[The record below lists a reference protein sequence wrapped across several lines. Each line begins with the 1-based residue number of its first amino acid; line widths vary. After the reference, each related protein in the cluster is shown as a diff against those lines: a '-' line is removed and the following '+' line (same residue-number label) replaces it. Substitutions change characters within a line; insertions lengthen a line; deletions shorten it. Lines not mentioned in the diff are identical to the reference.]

1 MNIQTYDLSI
11 ITVCKNAMHSILAT
25 IESVNLAKNSLKIEH
40 IVIDGLSTDG
50 TKKILEELSSK
61 KSIDVL
67 ISEKDNGIYDAM
79 NKGIKISSGKIV
91 YFLNS
96 GDKLYDSKTLELAIN
111 AFNQNNHIDFIYYD
125 HIGINPDGSKG
136 YSKKPTTLSVEYF
149 NKTNICHQAIF
160 YRKDC
165 FDRIGFF
172 DTAYTFLA
180 DFDWNLRAFFQHD
193 IKAAYIPYP
202 ACFFDNC
209 GVHTHDKFREIVR
222 EERSRALRSNT
233 TGKEHA
239 SFNSITLPTT
249 NTSASTLPHDTIC
262 ANKRVMFV
270 AYGPNQS
277 NGPNV
282 WLQRLLPI
290 IANRNFTPE
299 VIFLLNN
306 NTNCEV
312 INNIQDNNITCHSLL
327 LSPYTEQNIINILQV
342 IKDRSPDFFVPNLS
356 VPAYFSAKWVKS
368 AGIPTIG
375 VIHSDD
381 TFHHEIMDTFISGD
395 SGYALSG
402 AVCVSKFLHSIA
414 QQNNGH
420 GIPLLTSACGVPL
433 SKKLASSPGR
443 ELQFIYTGR
452 MIQRQKRIFD
462 VIKSCHTASQLIQ
475 DTYFSFYGEDRES
488 GRAIAAIQNSRN
500 RNFMKYG
507 GKLRLEDIYPTLAKH
522 HAFLLLSD
530 YEGMSISLMEAM
542 ACGLVP
548 ICTRTKSG
556 STEIIRHNENGLLV
570 DNREEDFLNAVR
582 RLKTEEGLWER
593 LSRGARETI
602 EKKYSIDICADN
614 WANFLLELI
623 SKSGQ
628 KKPIQIPELHDINLP
643 PVKQTEN
650 GMCREDKRMP
660 RVQTTNMFKPE
671 QNDSFLNPRLVPD
684 FADLFIVRN
693 AIKNCLDKHLAS
705 FHGTLLDI
713 GCGQMPYRNYILN
726 SQPLVKRI
734 LGLDF
739 DQGKY
744 AALRKPDITWNGRS
758 IPLDDGSIDCAM
770 ATEVLEHCHNPLTV
784 LKEIHRVLKPSGIF
798 FFTVPFLWPVHD
810 APHDHYRYTPFAMQ
824 KLLSDAGFEDVQVE
838 ALGGWNAS
846 LAQMIGLWLKR
857 APMSEAARKQA
868 TTDLFP
874 FYEQLTKTDV
884 IPTDFN
890 KNPMITGLSGLARA
904 ARTHQAG
911 LPESNLTKTV
921 VVTDQFPILSQ
932 TFILDQITG
941 LMDRG
946 INVQHWSM
954 QRMDEQVVH
963 EKVHKYGLL
972 DSTRFI
978 SIPPEQLKSKPQQW
992 LELFLR
998 INSIASVAEISS
1010 IQVHFG
1016 PNYYKLEPLF
1026 TLFPDIFLLVSFHGY
1041 DGSATFKL
1049 KGSNYYDRLFKRANM
1064 ITTPSHFMKDNLVKF
1079 GCPEHKIV
1087 VHRYGK
1093 DLDKFMP
1100 ATGRSITKKIRML
1113 SVARLV
1119 EKKGL
1124 EYAIAAFAKIPNN
1137 LDVEYRIAGDGPL
1150 LNDLIALAR
1159 SLGVANRISFLGKLT
1174 GEEVQKEMASADIF
1188 VLTSITG
1195 ANGDQEGVPV
1205 SLIEAQ
1211 AFGLPVVSSW
1221 HAGIPELVEHEQT
1234 GFLASEKNIAEIAGY
1249 MLALIKNPSIR
1260 QIFSKNARS
1269 KVLKEFNIKSLND
1282 SLASYLRSKESQINK
1297 QQIQHIE
1304 SGKMVICPICQGQYL
1319 KFKPFGRIPR
1329 QNALCPSCGALERH
1343 RLIFCFLQKYTNLLK
1358 TQNIRMLH
1366 FAPEPCLE
1374 KYFRQVIGQG
1384 YLTADLY
1391 SSLADIKIDITNT
1404 NIPDNRFDM
1413 IQCCHVLEHI
1423 AEDTKAMKEI
1433 YRILKQDG
1441 IALIMVPLRG
1451 ETTSED
1457 LSIIDPTER
1466 EKLFGQA
1473 DHVRYYGIDIADK
1486 LMQTGFN
1493 VILHKTSSLFTQ
1505 DEMSKM
1511 GLVEDTIFICQ
1522 KNKY

>member
-1 MNIQTYDLSI
+1 MWFDVMDPEQIVYREFMGHTNLVRSKEQEIFLKENGFYKAIAVGLPFLYPDVVDIQRTPNSLLVYPMHTTQCTTLTIHEQTHEYIEYIKQLREHFSLVVASI
-11 ITVCKNAMHSILAT
+11 GYEDVRRGNWIAAFEKAGIPWIAGAWSHDKNALTRMHYLMRQFEFVTSNSPGSHCVYAAYCGCKVSFTGPKDRLIKAELDTHPHYKKYPHIASAMKKRDLVEEFQAKFPALCVEPKDAT
-25 IESVNLAKNSLKIEH
+25 VQTDWAWKELGGEHKKKPEEIAELFEWKLRKLPSGRWTAINPHDLLTNDELFAKA
-40 IVIDGLSTDG
+40 TA
-50 TKKILEELSSK
+50 
-61 KSIDVL
+61 KSIVGQHDEAFKLTNMLKRRHVRLKDVE
-67 ISEKDNGIYDAM
+67 IIRAR
-79 NKGIKISSGKIV
+79 
-91 YFLNS
+91 YFL
-96 GDKLYDSKTLELAIN
+96 
-111 AFNQNNHIDFIYYD
+111 H
-125 HIGINPDGSKG
+125 
-136 YSKKPTTLSVEYF
+136 
-149 NKTNICHQAIF
+149 
-160 YRKDC
+160 
-165 FDRIGFF
+165 
-172 DTAYTFLA
+172 
-180 DFDWNLRAFFQHD
+180 
-193 IKAAYIPYP
+193 
-202 ACFFDNC
+202 
-209 GVHTHDKFREIVR
+209 
-222 EERSRALRSNT
+222 
-233 TGKEHA
+233 
-239 SFNSITLPTT
+239 
-249 NTSASTLPHDTIC
+249 
-262 ANKRVMFV
+262 
-270 AYGPNQS
+270 
-277 NGPNV
+277 
-282 WLQRLLPI
+282 
-290 IANRNFTPE
+290 
-299 VIFLLNN
+299 NN
-306 NTNCEV
+306 NTHAAREALKEELRHFPDNTEASRLFQELGGDALTPYEAKNKTEREFVTMLNTVRPFTRLNFKRAKSLYTLALRICQE
-312 INNIQDNNITCHSLL
+312 NIPGNFVECGVAAGGSTMLLALVVQKHSKIPRKVFAFDTFTGMPDPGEADAANGVPADDTGWGTGTCAAPEEFVQAKCRQLGVGDLVETRKGLFDATLPKHRSEIGQVALLHMDADWYSSTMTILDNLFDQLNDRALIQIDDYGAWDGCKKAILDYSTQHDLFFDVHDIDGTGVWCTKPTQTKKPAVRPTPPCNEAFVSPR
-327 LSPYTEQNIINILQV
+327 LSP
-342 IKDRSPDFFVPNLS
+342 
-356 VPAYFSAKWVKS
+356 
-368 AGIPTIG
+368 G
-375 VIHSDD
+375 
-381 TFHHEIMDTFISGD
+381 
-395 SGYALSG
+395 
-402 AVCVSKFLHSIA
+402 
-414 QQNNGH
+414 
-420 GIPLLTSACGVPL
+420 
-433 SKKLASSPGR
+433 
-443 ELQFIYTGR
+443 
-452 MIQRQKRIFD
+452 
-462 VIKSCHTASQLIQ
+462 
-475 DTYFSFYGEDRES
+475 
-488 GRAIAAIQNSRN
+488 
-500 RNFMKYG
+500 
-507 GKLRLEDIYPTLAKH
+507 
-522 HAFLLLSD
+522 
-530 YEGMSISLMEAM
+530 
-542 ACGLVP
+542 
-548 ICTRTKSG
+548 
-556 STEIIRHNENGLLV
+556 
-570 DNREEDFLNAVR
+570 
-582 RLKTEEGLWER
+582 
-593 LSRGARETI
+593 
-602 EKKYSIDICADN
+602 
-614 WANFLLELI
+614 
-623 SKSGQ
+623 
-628 KKPIQIPELHDINLP
+628 
-643 PVKQTEN
+643 
-650 GMCREDKRMP
+650 
-660 RVQTTNMFKPE
+660 
-671 QNDSFLNPRLVPD
+671 
-684 FADLFIVRN
+684 FADLYIVRKSILERLEQAALN
-693 AIKNCLDKHLAS
+693 FSGI
-705 FHGTLLDI
+705 LLDV
-713 GCGQMPYRNYILN
+713 GCGQMPYREHILATNPNITHYI
-726 SQPLVKRI
+726 
-734 LGLDF
+734 GLDF
-739 DQGKY
+739 TQGKY
-744 AALRKPDITWNGRS
+744 ADLRKPDLTWDGDT
-758 IPLDDGSIDCAM
+758 IPLPDSSVDCAM

-798 FFTVPFLWPVHD
+798 FFTIPFLWPIHD

-824 KLLSDAGFEDVQVE
+824 KLLSDAGFEDIQVE

-874 FYEQLTKTDV
+874 FYEQLAKTDV
-884 IPTDFN
+884 KPTDFN

-904 ARTHQAG
+904 ARGHQTQFPENN
-911 LPESNLTKTV
+911 LPKTV

-946 INVQHWSM
+946 INVEHWSM

-963 EKVHKYGLL
+963 KNVHKYGLL

-978 SIPPEQLKSKPQQW
+978 SFPPEQLKSTPQQW

-998 INSIASVAEISS
+998 INSIDSVAGISS

-1016 PNYYKLEPLF
+1016 PNYYRLEPLF

-1100 ATGRSITKKIRML
+1100 TTEKNITKNIRML
-1113 SVARLV
+1113 SVARFV

-1159 SLGVANRISFLGKLT
+1159 SLGVANKISFLGKLT

-1211 AFGLPVVSSW
+1211 AFGLPVVSSL

-1260 QIFSKNARS
+1260 QTFSKNARS

-1282 SLASYLRSKESQINK
+1282 ALASYLRSKESQINK
-1297 QQIQHIE
+1297 QQNQHIE
-1304 SGKMVICPICQGQYL
+1304 SSKMVICPICQGQYL

-1343 RLIFCFLQKYTNLLK
+1343 RLIFCFLQKYTNLLE

-1433 YRILKQDG
+1433 CRILKPDG

-1457 LSIIDPTER
+1457 LSIIDPAER
-1466 EKLFGQA
+1466 EKLYGQA

-1486 LMQTGFN
+1486 LMQAGFN

-1522 KNKY
+1522 KKNIKQHNQRRKLRIHKKSFKTLVNYAI